1 MEIKATINVFF
12 IGALAFILG
21 ACSGYSNTELAAFD
35 DEIQA
40 LLIANNLTMDRLEN
54 GLYIDVIHSGNGE
67 ELIKITD
74 EVTFYYTGYLS
85 DGSVFQSIP
94 KDEPLTFPVR
104 SLIAG
109 WQDALSFVSEGGK
122 LKVIIPP
129 QLGYGSKN
137 TELVP
142 PNSVLMYDMTVVEVR

>member
-1 MEIKATINVFF
+1 MQVKAKINVFL
-12 IGALAFILG
+12 IGALAVLLG
-21 ACSGYSNTELAAFD
+21 ACSGYSETELATFD
-35 DEIQA
+35 EEIQA
-40 LLIANNLTMDRLEN
+40 LLAANNLTMDRLEN
-54 GLYIDVIHSGNGE
+54 GLYIDVIHPGTGE

-94 KDEPLTFPVR
+94 EDEPLTFPVR

-142 PNSVLMYDMTVVEVR
+142 PNSILLYEMTVVEVR